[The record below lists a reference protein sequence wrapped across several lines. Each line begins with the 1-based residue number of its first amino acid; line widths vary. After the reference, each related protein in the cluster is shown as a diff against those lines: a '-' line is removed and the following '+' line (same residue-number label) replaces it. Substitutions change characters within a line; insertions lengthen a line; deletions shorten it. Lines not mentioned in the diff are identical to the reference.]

1 MQKFSVKDK
10 IYTLSNFLPVL
21 ATWKFKS
28 DVIVFTNGCFD
39 LLHEGHLSYLEE
51 AKKMGHKLVIGVN
64 SDASVQR
71 LKGAQRP
78 INSES
83 FRAHLLAALHFVDA
97 VILFEE
103 DTPSQ
108 LIDAILPDILVKGGD
123 YEIEKIVGYKTVT
136 ENGGKVVTIPFVE
149 GFSSTSIIEKI
160 KNLN

>member
-1 MQKFSVKDK
+1 MQTFSVKDK
-10 IYTLSNFLPVL
+10 IYTLAAFLPIL

-28 DVIVFTNGCFD
+28 DVVVFTNGCFD

-51 AKKMGHKLVIGVN
+51 AKKLGHKLVIGVN

-97 VILFEE
+97 VIIFEE
-103 DTPSQ
+103 DTPAQ

-123 YEIEKIVGYKTVT
+123 YEIEKIVGFQTVIQQ
-136 ENGGKVVTIPFVE
+136 GGKVITIPFVE
-149 GFSSTSIIEKI
+149 GFSSTSLIEKI
-160 KNLN
+160 KNLS